1 MTLHFVQVDVFA
13 DRPYTGNPLAVF
25 PDAGELSSAQM
36 QAIASEM
43 NLSETL
49 FVTGVSRDTYNVRIF
64 TPKSELGFAG
74 HPTIGAAWSL
84 LHLGAAKGDRLVQR
98 SSAGDTTL
106 TVDGDMIWLERTGS
120 AEPDLED
127 HDPDSLRRVAS
138 WVGLKPGDA
147 GLEARELGRHG
158 RLRPAIADAGLPFLM
173 LPVEDLRALG
183 RCVPPPDEATASGIG
198 GVYCF
203 TAVRAGGV
211 RARGLFPAS
220 TGAVEDPGTGSAAA
234 ALGLYL
240 ASRIGDIDFDIEQ
253 GVELGR
259 PCHIHVSGREAT
271 VRVGGRCELVLEGDL
286 RSLP

>member
-1 MTLHFVQVDVFA
+1 VHFLQVDVFA
-13 DRPYTGNPLAVF
+13 DRSYAGNPLAVF

-43 NLSETL
+43 NLSETV
-49 FVTGVSRDTYNVRIF
+49 FVTGAGRDTYDVRIF

-74 HPTIGAAWSL
+74 HPTIGTAWSL
-84 LHLGAAKGDRLVQR
+84 LHANAVKGDQLVQR
-98 SSAGDTTL
+98 SSAGETAV
-106 TVDGDMIWLERTGS
+106 TVDGDRIWFERDGS
-120 AEPDLED
+120 AQPDLED
-127 HDPDSLRRVAS
+127 NNPDSLRRVAS
-138 WVGLKPGDA
+138 WVGLEPSAA

-158 RLRPAIADAGLPFLM
+158 RLRPAIADAGLPHLM
-173 LPVEDLRALG
+173 LPVENLGALG
-183 RCVPPPDEATASGIG
+183 RCVPPPDEATGMGIDG
-198 GVYCF
+198 IYCF

-220 TGAVEDPGTGSAAA
+220 TGAAEDPGTGSAAA

-240 ASRIGDIDFDIEQ
+240 ADRIDDIDFEIEQ

-259 PCHIHVSGREAT
+259 PCRIDVSGREGS

-286 RSLP
+286 RRLP